1 MSPFQQ
7 HPMLPETVHDEQ
19 ARQDFVAA
27 FRGHLSGKL
36 MPGNYQVYAQR
47 VEPKFA
53 REHGRVPQ
61 NEQEVRALMTR
72 DPFYQ
77 FWSAM
82 QRRSQELL
90 WESVIDPVERELPE
104 LIKRAKT
111 PTKAPSK
118 VAARSV
124 SRTGV
129 KGAKHAKR
137 AGSVRLDPELVV
149 PRYHTAA
156 DIHLQPGGYHSD
168 YASDDVAAGAIYDKG
183 INLYM
188 GGALGPQNNLMG
200 DTLLAYLREQH
211 PQFKPQR
218 ILDMG
223 CAIGNSTVVWAKA
236 FPEAEVHGI
245 DVGAPVLRYAHGRA
259 EALGAAVHF
268 SQQNAESTDFETGS
282 FDLVLSH
289 IVLHETSK
297 SALVRILAECRRLL
311 RPGGLMLHLEIPRG
325 RTAMD
330 KFMHNWESYNNNET
344 FSRYM
349 TDLDLS
355 AESMKAG
362 FSSKEIS
369 VAEFAP
375 KLDVAQMNYTE
386 KFFWKILAGTKLSE
400 NPVKPKRAAAK
411 SRRTGRGWEK
421 R

>member
-1 MSPFQQ
+1 MMSPFQQ
-7 HPMLPETVHDEQ
+7 HSMLPDTVHDEQ

-27 FRGHLSGKL
+27 FRGHLSGQL
-36 MPGNYQVYAQR
+36 MPGTYQVYSKR
-47 VEPKFA
+47 VEPRFT
-53 REHGRVPQ
+53 REKGRVPAD
-61 NEQEVRALMTR
+61 EHEVRALMTQ
-72 DPFYQ
+72 DSFYQ

-90 WESVIDPVERELPE
+90 WEAVIDPVERELPS
-104 LIKRAKT
+104 LIERAKR
-111 PTKAPSK
+111 PP
-118 VAARSV
+118 
-124 SRTGV
+124 
-129 KGAKHAKR
+129 KR
-137 AGSVRLDPELVV
+137 GQSAGSLRLNPDLVV

-168 YASDDVAAGAIYDKG
+168 FTRDDVAAGAVYDKG

-200 DTLLAYLREQH
+200 DTLLAYLREYH
-211 PQFKPQR
+211 PTFKPKR

-236 FPEAEVHGI
+236 FPDVEVHGI

-259 EALGAAVHF
+259 QALGAKVHF
-268 SQQNAESTDFETGS
+268 SQQNAEATDFESGS

-325 RTAMD
+325 RTAME

-349 TDLDLS
+349 TDLDLA
-355 AESMKAG
+355 AESRKAG
-362 FSSKEIS
+362 FQSNEVTVS
-369 VAEFAP
+369 EFAP
-375 KLDVAQMNYTE
+375 KLNVSQMNYAE
-386 KFFWKILAGTKLSE
+386 HFFWKILAGTNLSQLKLNRESRS
-400 NPVKPKRAAAK
+400 KSKSAKRAN
-411 SRRTGRGWEK
+411 SRRRNK
-421 R
+421 SS